1 MAPYAVHRL
10 MAPASRTSDWQRPSN
25 LRYASVLTTGP
36 TRHTEARR
44 WPHPIPSN
52 SPRPCGRF
60 CLPPFSPHIPVR
72 AAARWTPQRLAWVA
86 MIMTWEEGQNLSTRF
101 ENACAT
107 ARATHRHWT
116 LGTSYS
122 GFAEALERSTPPL
135 AQALKRRFQREM
147 LRIAGPYQNR
157 GRWLA
162 FAVDGTR
169 LETPHT
175 AANERDLGC
184 AGKDKAA
191 PQVFLT
197 TLWHMG
203 TGLPWDYRVGP
214 GTASERAHLKQ
225 MVPDLPPE
233 ALVVADAG
241 FVGYALCLR
250 LLRHGQHFLLRV
262 GGNITL
268 LKDLGYSQEEHEGLV
283 YLWPQK
289 HRRCRPLV
297 LRLIVLRQGQQEVS
311 LLTNVLDPAQLT
323 DAEAATLFA
332 MRWGEEVFYRSYKQT
347 MQRRK
352 LLSRRAG
359 TCLAEA
365 QWTLLGLWL
374 LGLMTVSRLIDEGID
389 PLAMS
394 VARARD
400 AVRQAMRDRRPRRGP
415 WSLKGMLRAAVKES
429 YVRHTSK
436 TARNYPRKK
445 REKPPGPPKI
455 QSATEAEVKRARKLP
470 PPEIPLRWTA

>member
-1 MAPYAVHRL
+1 MAWDEGQTLA
-10 MAPASRTSDWQRPSN
+10 
-25 LRYASVLTTGP
+25 
-36 TRHTEARR
+36 ARFE
-44 WPHPIPSN
+44 HA
-52 SPRPCGRF
+52 C
-60 CLPPFSPHIPVR
+60 
-72 AAARWTPQRLAWVA
+72 AAAR
-86 MIMTWEEGQNLSTRF
+86 S
-101 ENACAT
+101 
-107 ARATHRHWT
+107 THRHWT

-147 LRIAGPYQNR
+147 LRIAGPYRRR
-157 GRWLA
+157 GRWMAL
-162 FAVDGTR
+162 AVDGTR
-169 LETPHT
+169 LEAPHT

-184 AGKDKAA
+184 AGKEKTA

-225 MVPDLPPE
+225 MTPDLPPG

-241 FVGYALCLR
+241 FVGYPLCLR
-250 LLRHGQHFLLRV
+250 LLRHGKHFLLRV
-262 GGNITL
+262 GGNLTL
-268 LKDLGYSQEEHEGLV
+268 LKDLGYSHREGDGLV

-289 HRRCRPLV
+289 HRRHRPLV
-297 LRLIVLRQGQQEVS
+297 LRLIALRHGKQDVS
-311 LLTNVLDPAQLT
+311 LLTDVLDPAQLT
-323 DAEAATLFA
+323 DEEAATLYG

-359 TCLAEA
+359 TCLPEA

-374 LGLMTVSRLIDEGID
+374 LGLMTASRLIEAGDD

-394 VARARD
+394 AAGARD
-400 AVRQAMRDRRPRRGP
+400 AVRQVLRARRPRRGP
-415 WSLKGMLRAAVKES
+415 RSLTGMLRAAVKDG

-436 TARNYPRKK
+436 AARNDPRKK
-445 REKPPGPPKI
+445 RERPPKPPRI
-455 QSATEAEVKRARKLP
+455 QSATKAEVKRARKLP
-470 PPEIPLRWTA
+470 PPEIPSRWTA

>member
-1 MAPYAVHRL
+1 
-10 MAPASRTSDWQRPSN
+10 
-25 LRYASVLTTGP
+25 
-36 TRHTEARR
+36 
-44 WPHPIPSN
+44 
-52 SPRPCGRF
+52 
-60 CLPPFSPHIPVR
+60 
-72 AAARWTPQRLAWVA
+72 LAWVA
-86 MIMTWEEGQNLSTRF
+86 TIMAWDEGQTLTTRF
-101 ENACAT
+101 ENACAA
-107 ARATHRHWT
+107 ARQTHRHWT
-116 LGTSYS
+116 LGTSYT

-147 LRIAGPYQNR
+147 LRIAGPYRDR
-157 GRWLA
+157 GRWMA

-169 LETPHT
+169 FEAPHT

-184 AGKDKAA
+184 AGKAKTA

-214 GTASERAHLKQ
+214 GTASERTHLKQ
-225 MVPDLPPE
+225 MVPDLPAR

-241 FVGYALCLR
+241 FVGYALCRR
-250 LLRHGQHFLLRV
+250 LLHHHQNFLLRV

-268 LKDLGYSQEEHEGLV
+268 LKDLGYYHEEREGLV

-297 LRLIVLRQGQQEVS
+297 LRRIVLRQGQQEVS

-323 DAEAATLFA
+323 DEEAATLFG

-352 LLSRRAG
+352 LLSRRAA

-374 LGLMTVSRLIDEGID
+374 LGLMTVSRLIAEGID
-389 PLAMS
+389 PLEMS

-400 AVRQAMRDRRPRRGP
+400 AVRRALRQHRPRRGP
-415 WSLKGMLRAAVKES
+415 RGLDAMWRAAVKDT

-436 TARNYPRKK
+436 AARNYPRKK

-455 QSATEAEVKRARKLP
+455 QSATEAEVERARKFP
-470 PPEIPLRWTA
+470 PPNIPLRWTA